1 MKLRYRIAMW
11 LINFIWHL
19 FLGFRVYNRENIPD
33 GGGII
38 VASNHLTNYDPPLVG
53 TAVWKRESFFFAK
66 EELFLANPFY
76 SWLLKYFNA
85 FKVSRTGIDK
95 KAIRHTEQ
103 LLRRGLCVIMFPEGT
118 RSRKGVFLD
127 FKAGVGYIAARANVP
142 VIPTYLYGV
151 NFPLVSQFLG
161 RVRPLVIF
169 GKPVYSDKFRGKIR
183 QRADAISQ
191 EVMRSI
197 KALSQDTRIFINHG

>member
-1 MKLRYRIAMW
+1 MKLRYRITTR
-11 LINFIWHL
+11 IVNFVWHL
-19 FLGFRVYNRENIPD
+19 FFGFRVYNRENIPD
-33 GGGII
+33 RGGII

-53 TAVWKRESFFFAK
+53 TAVWKREVFFFAK
-66 EELFLANPFY
+66 EELFVINPFY
-76 SWLLKYFNA
+76 TWLLKYFNA

-127 FKAGVGYIAARANVP
+127 FKSGVGYIAARANVP
-142 VIPTYLYGV
+142 VIPAYLHGV
-151 NFPLVSQFLG
+151 NSPLILQFLR

-169 GKPVYSDKFRGKIR
+169 GEPVRPDMFAGRIR
-183 QRADAISQ
+183 ERADTISH

-197 KALSQDTRIFINHG
+197 KALSQDTRYR